1 MNNLPKVALV
11 LSSGGARGIAHI
23 GVIQELE
30 RLGYEIGS
38 ICGSSIGA
46 VIGGLYAAGKLN
58 EYRDWICS
66 LDRMDVFNLMDFNIR
81 SFGFIK
87 GEKVFKHMAEWLKNI
102 NIEDLG
108 IPFSCIGT
116 DIYNRKEHV
125 FTEGNLLKAVRASVA
140 IPGILPPV
148 KYPTGYIFDGGVS
161 NPIPINRIQKNKND
175 LLIAVDL
182 NAFVPNFKK
191 EFNTLV
197 KNTNK
202 KLNTT
207 DNSRLGRLKM
217 LFQNAII
224 PMQKGDDTKTKDTP
238 SYFSVMNGMFD
249 MMQEQ
254 ISRFTIETYPPDILV
269 KIPRD
274 ICSTFEFHRSNYLI
288 ELGKSEIQKA
298 LTVSLGSNSLISDQ

>member
-30 RLGYEIGS
+30 KLGYEISS

-58 EYRDWICS
+58 EYKDWICS

-87 GEKVFKHMAEWLKNI
+87 GEKVFKHMADWLENI
-102 NIEDLG
+102 NIEDLRM
-108 IPFSCIGT
+108 PFTCIAT
-116 DIYNRKEHV
+116 DIYNRKEQI
-125 FTEGNLLKAVRASVA
+125 FNEGNLLKAIRASVA
-140 IPGILPPV
+140 IPGMLPPV
-148 KYPTGYIFDGGVS
+148 EYPSGYFFDGGVS
-161 NPIPINRIQKNKND
+161 NPIPINRIKRTEND

-182 NAFVPNFKK
+182 NAFVPNFKNEIK
-191 EFNTLV
+191 ISS
-197 KNTNK
+197 KNLHKNSKTA
-202 KLNTT
+202 
-207 DNSRLGRLKM
+207 DDSRLGRLKM
-217 LFQNAII
+217 VFQNAILPI
-224 PMQKGDDTKTKDTP
+224 QSGVPKKTKENP

-254 ISRFTIETYPPDILV
+254 ISSYTIEAYPPDILV

-274 ICSTFEFHRSNYLI
+274 ICSTFEFHRSNYLV
-288 ELGKSEIQKA
+288 ELGKTEIRKA
-298 LTVSLGSNSLISDQ
+298 LNISENSIPLISDQ